1 MTKERNLNFK
11 KIYLSTFGLIIL
23 LVILVLGNLILS
35 FANVRWDTTE
45 DKIYSLSKG
54 TRNILSEMSVPV
66 DIKFFYSQSHRDF
79 PAGLKIYARRVEDF
93 LSEYENESGGKI
105 KLEVIDPKVDSDEED
120 WAQRYGI
127 RPLTGPSGE
136 NLYCGLVF
144 LAEDREEK
152 IELLD
157 PSREELL
164 EYDLTQAIFRLQSPK
179 KKTIGI
185 ISSLPV
191 MGGPANM
198 PVPGQPQ
205 GLPPFFFIS
214 ELKKAYDV
222 RDLGLSA
229 EKIDDSI
236 DLLMIIHPKGI
247 SPKTEY
253 AIDQYVLK
261 GGNALIFVDPLCV
274 SDRSRGQQQFMQM
287 PSSNLEKLFKA
298 WGVTMDPAKALVDM
312 NQPTRVRGRD
322 GTAEDN
328 PMWISARGE
337 AFDSAD
343 IVTSQLENM
352 LFPIAGALK
361 KSEGSGHEFIP
372 LVQSSD
378 RSSLVNAFM
387 AQLGAEGVRKNFVS
401 ANEKFNIAVRIRG
414 KFTSAF
420 PEGPPPAD
428 GSGAKEQD
436 NKGHLTV
443 GQKNA
448 TLIIVA
454 DADMLTD
461 QFYVQRSNFLG
472 FNMAR
477 VFNDNL
483 NFLSNAVEILLG
495 SDDLI
500 GLRSRGK
507 FERPFTAVLE
517 LKQKAQERWLAK
529 ENELIKEEEITN
541 RKLQELQQQ
550 KSDSSNLILSQDQ
563 EAEIIKFKKKRL
575 DIKQELKQVRRNLR
589 ADIERLGNILKVINI
604 FLMPVCVA
612 IAGIGFAIYRQRRMK
627 TK

>member
-1 MTKERNLNFK
+1 MTKERNLNLK
-11 KIYLSTFGLIIL
+11 KIYLSTFGIIIL

-35 FANVRWDTTE
+35 FASLRWDTTE
-45 DKIYSLSKG
+45 DRIYSLSEG

-79 PAGLKIYARRVEDF
+79 PAGLKIYARRVREF
-93 LSEYENESGGKI
+93 LSEYENESRGRI
-105 KLEVIDPKVDSDEED
+105 KLEVIDPKVDSDEEE

-127 RPLTGPSGE
+127 RPLSAPSGE
-136 NLYCGLVF
+136 NIYCGLVF
-144 LAEDREEK
+144 LAEDREER
-152 IELLD
+152 IELID

-164 EYDLTQAIFRLQSPK
+164 EYDLTQAIFRLQSHK
-179 KKTIGI
+179 KKVIGI
-185 ISSLPV
+185 ISALPV
-191 MGGPANM
+191 LGDPANM
-198 PVPGQPQ
+198 PVPGQPR
-205 GLPPFFFIS
+205 GRPPFFFVS
-214 ELKKAYDV
+214 ELEKTYDV
-222 RDLGLSA
+222 QGIGLSA
-229 EKIDDSI
+229 QKIDDSI
-236 DLLMIIHPKGI
+236 DFLMIVHPKGL
-247 SPKTEY
+247 SPKLEY

-261 GGNALIFVDPLCV
+261 GGNALIFVDPVCV
-274 SDRSRGQQQFMQM
+274 SDQSRGQQQFMQM
-287 PSSNLEKLFKA
+287 PSSNLERLFKA

-312 NQPTRVRGRD
+312 NQPTRIRGRNSV
-322 GTAEDN
+322 TEDN
-328 PMWISARGE
+328 PMWISARAE
-337 AFDSAD
+337 AFNSSD

-361 KSEGSGHEFIP
+361 KAEGSGHEFIP
-372 LVQSSD
+372 LVQSSA

-387 AQLGAEGVRKNFVS
+387 VHLGADGVRRDFVS
-401 ANEKFNIAVRIRG
+401 ANEQFNIAVRMRG

-420 PEGPPPAD
+420 PGGPPPEE
-428 GSGAKEQD
+428 GSKAKETE
-436 NKGHLTV
+436 KKEHLSV
-443 GQKNA
+443 GQENA
-448 TLIIVA
+448 TLMIVA

-461 QFYVQRSNFLG
+461 QFYVQRSSFLG

-483 NFLSNAVEILLG
+483 NFLSNSVEILMG

-517 LKQKAQERWLAK
+517 LEHRAQERWLAK
-529 ENELIKEEEITN
+529 EKELIQQEEITN

-550 KSDSSNLILSQDQ
+550 KSDSSNLILSPEQ

-589 ADIERLGNILKVINI
+589 ADIERLGIILKVINI
-604 FLMPVCVA
+604 FLMPICVA

>member
-1 MTKERNLNFK
+1 MTKERNLNLK

-35 FANVRWDTTE
+35 FASIRWDTTE
-45 DKIYSLSKG
+45 DRFYSLSEG
-54 TRNILSEMSVPV
+54 TRNILSQMSVPV

-79 PAGLKIYARRVEDF
+79 PTGLKIYARRVRDF
-93 LSEYENESGGKI
+93 LSEYENASRGQI

-127 RPLTGPSGE
+127 RPLTAPSGE

-144 LAEDREEK
+144 LAEDSEER

-164 EYDLTQAIFRLQSPK
+164 EYDLTQAIFRLQSHK

-185 ISSLPV
+185 ISALPV

-198 PVPGQPQ
+198 PVPGQPR

-214 ELKKAYDV
+214 ELKKTYDV
-222 RDLGLSA
+222 RDIGLSA
-229 EKIDDSI
+229 EEIDGSI
-236 DLLMIIHPKGI
+236 DLLMIIHPKGL
-247 SPKTEY
+247 SPKIEY

-274 SDRSRGQQQFMQM
+274 SDQSRGQQQFMQM
-287 PSSNLEKLFKA
+287 PSSNLEKLFMT

-312 NQPTRVRGRD
+312 NQPTRVRGRS
-322 GTAEDN
+322 GMAEEN
-328 PMWISARGE
+328 PMWVSARGE
-337 AFDSAD
+337 AFSSED

-361 KSEGSGHEFIP
+361 KAEGSGHEFIP

-387 AQLGAEGVRKNFVS
+387 AHLGAEGIRRDFVS
-401 ANEKFNIAVRIRG
+401 ANDKFNIAIRIQG

-420 PEGPPPAD
+420 PGGPPPEE
-428 GSGAKEQD
+428 GSATKEAEKKD
-436 NKGHLTV
+436 HLAV
-443 GQKNA
+443 GQENA

-461 QFYVQRSNFLG
+461 QFYVQRSRFLG

-483 NFLSNAVEILLG
+483 NFLSNSVEILMG

-517 LKQKAQERWLAK
+517 LEQKAQERWLAK
-529 ENELIKEEEITN
+529 EKELIQEEEITN

-550 KSDSSNLILSQDQ
+550 KSDSSNLILSPDQ

-589 ADIERLGNILKVINI
+589 ADIERLGIILKLINI
-604 FLMPVCVA
+604 FLMPLCVA